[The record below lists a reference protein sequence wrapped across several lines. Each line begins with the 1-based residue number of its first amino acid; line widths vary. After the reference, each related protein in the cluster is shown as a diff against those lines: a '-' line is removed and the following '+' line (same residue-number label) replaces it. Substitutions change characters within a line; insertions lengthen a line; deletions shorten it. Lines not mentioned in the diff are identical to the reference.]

1 MDWTLL
7 SWAFLAGAAA
17 TVNPCGLAMLPAY
30 VSYYVGRD
38 EGRSHPGRGLT
49 AGLLLSLGTLGLF
62 TLMGLVITTLG
73 TAVARFVPW
82 LALLVAGLLLV
93 AGVATLLG
101 RAPTVLIG
109 GNRQA
114 PLKGSPSSFVGFGVG
129 YGLASLGCTL
139 PIFMIVASQVFSA
152 AFVTGLL
159 AFVAYGLGMG
169 AVLTG
174 ISLAVALGKTAVL
187 RSVRAAGP
195 ALKVIGGLGLLIAG
209 SYLITYN
216 VGGLLLFQQGQ
227 NTNLPFYLG
236 VGAFVASLATMLAF
250 KTLAV
255 KPQRFSS

>member
-30 VSYYVGRD
+30 VSYYVGRN
-38 EGRSHPGRGLT
+38 EGDTHPGRGLA
-49 AGLLLSLGTLGLF
+49 AGLLLSLGTLSVF
-62 TLMGLVITTLG
+62 TLMGLVITSLG

-82 LALLVAGLLLV
+82 LALLVAVLLLI

-101 RAPTVLIG
+101 RAPAVLIG
-109 GNRQA
+109 RGRQA
-114 PLKGSPSSFVGFGVG
+114 PVKGSPSSFVGFGVG

-187 RSVRAAGP
+187 RYVRAAGP
-195 ALKVIGGLGLLIAG
+195 VLKVVGGLGLVIAG

-216 VGGLLLFQQGQ
+216 VDGLILFQQGR
-227 NTNLPFYLG
+227 NANLPLYLG
-236 VGAFVASLATMLAF
+236 VGAFVASLVAMLAF
-250 KTLAV
+250 KVLTR
-255 KPQRFSS
+255 KPQRFRS